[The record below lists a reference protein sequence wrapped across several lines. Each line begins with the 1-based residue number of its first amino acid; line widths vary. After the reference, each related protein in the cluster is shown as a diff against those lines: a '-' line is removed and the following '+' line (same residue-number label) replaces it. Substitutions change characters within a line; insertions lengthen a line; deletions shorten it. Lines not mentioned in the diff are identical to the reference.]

1 MNEYEIER
9 HECLAIINECLDNSN
24 NQDLRTILDCL
35 AEIGFDV
42 TRPTE
47 PIKRS

>member
-1 MNEYEIER
+1 MNEHEIER
-9 HECLAIINECLDNSN
+9 HECLAIINESLEGAN
-24 NQDLRTILDCL
+24 NADLRTILDTL

-47 PIKRS
+47 PIRR

>member
-1 MNEYEIER
+1 MNEYEIEE
-9 HECLAIINECLDNSN
+9 HELKTIIGGCIEGAN

-47 PIKRS
+47 PIRR